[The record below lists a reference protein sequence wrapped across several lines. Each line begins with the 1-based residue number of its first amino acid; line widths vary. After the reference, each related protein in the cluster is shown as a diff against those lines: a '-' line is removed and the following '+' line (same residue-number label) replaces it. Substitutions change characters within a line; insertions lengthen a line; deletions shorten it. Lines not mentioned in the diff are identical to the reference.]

1 MWRAILG
8 LVIFSLTGCV
18 AVNTTPLGL
27 PMGENRGVI
36 PPDQVAIYRTA
47 DQIPGKYREVA
58 LLNASG
64 STTWTSEAGMNSK
77 MRTEAGKM
85 GANAIILDA
94 MSEPGSGA
102 KVAAAV
108 FGVDVKRKGKAI
120 AVYVYPPGTAP
131 RVDIASSAQSGH
143 PSGNGTTRGDAS
155 SRSEI
160 AFPPGAAAIIVFKDE
175 STLFAAGITPS
186 GPSDIRI
193 TLMDGTNRLVGDRN
207 VTRILAVNGVDQ
219 TSRVIEQRAT
229 LP

>member
-1 MWRAILG
+1 MWRVLFV
-8 LVIFSLTGCV
+8 LVFFSLTGCV

-27 PMGENRGVI
+27 PMGKNRGVI
-36 PPDQVAIYRTA
+36 PPEQVAIYRTA

-64 STTWTSEAGMNSK
+64 STTWTSESGMNKK

-94 MSEPGSGA
+94 VSEPGSGA

-108 FGVDVKRKGKAI
+108 FGVDVDRKGKAI
-120 AVYVYPPGTAP
+120 AIYVYPPGTAP
-131 RVDIASSAQSGH
+131 LVDVAGSAQSGH
-143 PSGNGTTRGDAS
+143 PSGQGTTRADAS
-155 SRSEI
+155 SGSEI
-160 AFPPGAAAIIVFKDE
+160 VFPPGAAALIVFRDE
-175 STLFAAGITPS
+175 STLFAASIAPS
-186 GPSDIRI
+186 GPSDIKI
-193 TLMDGTNRLVGDRN
+193 TLMDGTDRLVGDHN